1 MIKNIKVKGNNNQ
14 ISLEGNIN
22 NFYIPNYYNIKQELT
37 IKTENIFSSKVLRL
51 IEEITKYESD
61 FGIEDISDILN
72 FDSVS
77 ELINQI
83 NSKDEPSRAFLNYFS
98 EQLKISNDW
107 LRYSRNYI
115 FNYPSL
121 HTLFVSD
128 LYDLLIKED
137 FEELYFIT
145 SESPNKEFLILIKYK
160 KYIYRNCFRRIP
172 FHSNVGAGG
181 KSMIYD
187 FYKFLIKWSKN
198 RDLVNKTYE
207 YTVPKD
213 IFESI
218 LIGDI
223 YKGCI
228 KRKSRVSYICQD
240 FICLDCNTYEEEYYR
255 SIYDEDFF
263 ICRDIVREKLNKRK
277 DSKLL

>member
-1 MIKNIKVKGNNNQ
+1 MIRNIKVKGNNNQ
-14 ISLEGNIN
+14 ISLKGNIN

-37 IKTENIFSSKVLRL
+37 IQTENIFSSKVLKL

-77 ELINQI
+77 QLTNEI
-83 NSKDEPSRAFLNYFS
+83 NSKDEPTKAFLDYFS
-98 EQLKISNDW
+98 EQLKISNNW
-107 LRYSRNYI
+107 LRYSRDYI
-115 FNYPSL
+115 FDYPSL

-128 LYDLLIKED
+128 LYDLLIKEN

-145 SESPNKEFLILIKYK
+145 SENPNKEVLILIKYR
-160 KYIYRNCFRRIP
+160 KYIYRKCFRRIP
-172 FHSNVGAGG
+172 FHSNVGSGG

-198 RDLVNKTYE
+198 KDLVNKTYE
-207 YTVPKD
+207 YMVPKD

-218 LIGDI
+218 LIGEI
-223 YKGCI
+223 YPGCI
-228 KRKSRVSYICQD
+228 RKESRVNYICED
-240 FICLDCNTYEEEYYR
+240 FICLNCSKYEEEYYKK
-255 SIYDEDFF
+255 IYDDDFF
-263 ICRDIVREKLNKRK
+263 ICRDIVRKKLNEK
-277 DSKLL
+277 

>member
-1 MIKNIKVKGNNNQ
+1 MIKNIKVKGDNNQ
-14 ISLEGNIN
+14 ISLEGDIN
-22 NFYIPNYYNIKQELT
+22 NFYIPNYYKIKQELT
-37 IKTENIFSSKVLRL
+37 IKTKNIFSSKVLKL

-77 ELINQI
+77 ELTDQI
-83 NSKDEPSRAFLNYFS
+83 NSEREPSKAFLNYFS
-98 EQLKISNDW
+98 EQLKISNNW
-107 LRYSRNYI
+107 LRYSRNYM

-121 HTLFVSD
+121 RTLFVSD
-128 LYDLLIKED
+128 LYDLLIKEE

-145 SESPNKEFLILIKYK
+145 SESPEREALILIKYRE
-160 KYIYRNCFRRIP
+160 YIYRNCFRRIP
-172 FHSNVGAGG
+172 FHKNVGASGA
-181 KSMIYD
+181 SMIYD

-198 RDLVNKTYE
+198 RDLVNKTCE
-207 YTVPKD
+207 YTVSKD

-228 KRKSRVSYICQD
+228 KRKSRISYICED
-240 FICLDCNTYEEEYYR
+240 FICLNCSTYEEEYYKK
-255 SIYDEDFF
+255 IYDEDFF
-263 ICRDIVREKLNKRK
+263 ICRDIVRQKLNKQK
-277 DSKLL
+277 DSKPL